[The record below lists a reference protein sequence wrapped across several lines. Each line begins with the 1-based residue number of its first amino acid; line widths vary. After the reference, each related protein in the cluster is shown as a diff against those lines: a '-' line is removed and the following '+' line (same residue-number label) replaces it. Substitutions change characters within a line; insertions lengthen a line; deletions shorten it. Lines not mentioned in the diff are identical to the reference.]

1 MKILLPYFILATLL
15 SSCLSDIRPKD
26 YRSESLIS
34 EESKLKGIALL
45 EKYSKFSG
53 AEKWANVRSYEVDF
67 ADDFLGFKGR
77 FARPYS
83 QKSNRFRLRYNPSK
97 MTGELEFRNGEDIG
111 KIWGYDEGITY
122 TRLNRTAPK
131 IAKKDKSI
139 DFWIPAYQYFIE
151 FPFRIK
157 TAEIIHQLGEKKYG
171 LEMYDL
177 VFVTWKS
184 VKRQRKFDQYLLWI
198 NQSTG
203 LIDKLQYTIRDQNG
217 ILKGTAIISD
227 YEEYDGLRIPAMYK
241 VYLREQSTK
250 PLHIMRIVNFRANN
264 FDPSTLDL

>member
-1 MKILLPYFILATLL
+1 MKILLPFLILTVLL

-26 YRSESLIS
+26 YRSDSLIS
-34 EESKLKGIALL
+34 EESRSKGIALI
-45 EKYSKFSG
+45 EKYSMFSG
-53 AEKWANVRSYEVDF
+53 AEQWANVRSYEVDF

-77 FARPYS
+77 FAHPYS

-97 MTGELEFRNGEDIG
+97 MAGTLEFRNGEDIG
-111 KIWGYDEGITY
+111 QIWGYDEGRTY
-122 TRLNRTAPK
+122 TKTNSTASK

-139 DFWIPAYQYFIE
+139 SFWIPTYQYFIE

-157 TAEIIHQLGEKKYG
+157 SAEIIHHIGEKKYG
-171 LEMYDL
+171 LEIYDL

-184 VKRQRKFDQYLLWI
+184 AKPQRKYDQYLLWI
-198 NQSTG
+198 SQSTG

-217 ILKGTAIISD
+217 ILKGTTIISD
-227 YEEYDGLRIPAMYK
+227 YQNYNGIRIPAMYK

-250 PLHIMRIVNFRANN
+250 PLHIMRVVNFRANN